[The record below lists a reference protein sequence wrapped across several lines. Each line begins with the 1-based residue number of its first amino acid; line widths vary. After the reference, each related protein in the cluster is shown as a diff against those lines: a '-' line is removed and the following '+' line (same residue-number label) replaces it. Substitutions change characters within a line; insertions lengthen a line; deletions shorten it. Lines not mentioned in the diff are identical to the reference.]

1 MRSWYRLRLGVLLIY
16 AQSRLLVL
24 DDDFGFSGVRLI
36 KSQHGIRA
44 YRWQLRS
51 SPEKNRHRK
60 IPIAAGSEDHATF
73 VWKRRRGVSSF
84 LGKERNN
91 VPILKLTIQ
100 YSLNLTAATH
110 VHLVEPQ
117 WNPMVEAQ
125 AAARV
130 DRLDQDH
137 NVVILRYIV
146 KDSIEEVLQ

>member
-1 MRSWYRLRLGVLLIY
+1 MSPRYRLRLSVLLIY
-16 AQSRLLVL
+16 AQSRLLIL

-44 YRWQLRS
+44 HRWQLRS
-51 SPEKNRHRK
+51 SPEKDRHRK
-60 IPIAAGSEDHATF
+60 IPIRAASEDHATF
-73 VWKRRRGVSSF
+73 VWKRRRGVSS

-91 VPILKLTIQ
+91 MPILKLTTHH
-100 YSLNLTAATH
+100 SLNLTAATH

-137 NVVILRYIV
+137 DVVILRYIV
-146 KDSIEEVLQ
+146 KDSFEEV